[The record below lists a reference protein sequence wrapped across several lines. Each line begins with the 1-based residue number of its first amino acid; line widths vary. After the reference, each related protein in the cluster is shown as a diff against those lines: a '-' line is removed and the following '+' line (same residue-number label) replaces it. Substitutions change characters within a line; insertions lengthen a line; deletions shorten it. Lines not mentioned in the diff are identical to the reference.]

1 MTDPTYP
8 PEIPYPFPPL
18 REEPRRT
25 GPVMVPIVDM
35 PSSDPART
43 LRDRRTLM
51 VSGRLDH
58 DAVTELCAEL
68 MALDGRSGD
77 DVTLIVNS
85 AGGPID
91 GVTALLDVL
100 DLMRARVDVTCI
112 GAAQG
117 TAAVVLVCATGE
129 RTAGRHA
136 RISLRVEPAG
146 AMSGTADETARAAAE
161 YAATLRR
168 ISERIAGR
176 TGQSADVML
185 AELQSGAPRDAE
197 AARSFGLVDTVIDP
211 RR

>member
-1 MTDPTYP
+1 MTDPTQP

-25 GPVMVPIVDM
+25 GPVMVPVVDM

-68 MALDGRSGD
+68 MALDGRSRD

-85 AGGPID
+85 TGGPVD
-91 GVTALLDVL
+91 AVTALLDVL

-117 TAAVVLVCATGE
+117 TAAVVLARATGE
-129 RTAGRHA
+129 RAAGRHA
-136 RISLRVEPAG
+136 RISLRVESVDLGP
-146 AMSGTADETARAAAE
+146 GTPDEVARLAAE
-161 YAATLRR
+161 HAATLQ
-168 ISERIAGR
+168 RIAEMLAGT
-176 TGQSADVML
+176 TGQPADVVL
-185 AELQSGAPRDAE
+185 GELRSGVPRGAED
-197 AARSFGLVDTVIDP
+197 ARSFGLVDTVVE
-211 RR
+211 RG